1 MFRIKTKNGC
11 LEISKE
17 IVVVLIMDVF
27 SAAYFLS
34 ARGLSKQSMM
44 FPIFLLCGIL
54 IFSIM
59 CIKQS
64 IHFTKVQ
71 TVTASEDEPKFD
83 FSAKLLAFLG
93 LTLVTLLLFKTLGAV
108 ICIFLFLLISMLILG
123 VKNKLLIVLV
133 PLLMDVFVYL
143 VFKVWLAVPLPTGL
157 LTFL

>member
-34 ARGLSKQSMM
+34 AKGLSKQSMM

-64 IHFTKVQ
+64 IHFTKEQ
-71 TVTASEDEPKFD
+71 TVTDSEDEPRFD

-123 VKNKLLIVLV
+123 VKNKLLIILV

-143 VFKVWLAVPLPTGL
+143 VFKVWLAVPLPAGL

>member
-17 IVVVLIMDVF
+17 IVAVLIMDVF

-34 ARGLSKQSMM
+34 TKGLSKQSMM

-64 IHFTKVQ
+64 IHFTKER
-71 TVTASEDEPKFD
+71 TVTASEDEPRFD
-83 FSAKLLAFLG
+83 FSKKLLAFLG

-143 VFKVWLAVPLPTGL
+143 VFKVWLAVPLPAGL

>member
-34 ARGLSKQSMM
+34 AKGLSKQSMM
-44 FPIFLLCGIL
+44 FPVFLLCGIL

-64 IHFTKVQ
+64 IHFTKEQSV
-71 TVTASEDEPKFD
+71 TVSEDEPRFD

-143 VFKVWLAVPLPTGL
+143 VFKVWLAVPLPAGL